1 MMAINYEQL
10 RAAVRNQGY
19 RFFESGDYNLN
30 LVGVRSQDRHANT
43 FNDLLCVAFQI
54 QGQTHCFSF
63 PATTDP
69 GVYWREHLAN
79 PAGAAIVKPGQYP
92 GVWELGKHQGKY
104 EALVQ
109 RGLITVFRD
118 KDRNAQLDAQ
128 GATETGHFGI
138 NCHRATE
145 TGQSLRV
152 DRWSAGCQVIADS
165 ADFDVLMALCRKAA
179 GLYGNRF
186 TYTLLDETEVSR

>member
-1 MMAINYEQL
+1 MKAINYEQL
-10 RAAVRNQGY
+10 RAAVRNQGH
-19 RFFESGDYNLN
+19 RFFETGDYNLN
-30 LVGVRSQDRHANT
+30 LVGVRAQDRHANT
-43 FNDLLCVAFQI
+43 FNDALYAAFQT
-54 QGQTHCFSF
+54 QGQPHLFCWA
-63 PATTDP
+63 ATTDP
-69 GVYWREHLAN
+69 GLYWREHLAN

-92 GVWELGKHQGKY
+92 GVWALGKHQGKY
-104 EALVQ
+104 DALVQ
-109 RGLITVFRD
+109 RGPITVFRD

-128 GATETGHFGI
+128 GETETGHFGI
-138 NCHRATE
+138 NCHRATLQG
-145 TGQSLRV
+145 TSQQV